1 MLSLDAEILFT
12 LVVASVI
19 ALWYGFSTVIEASS
33 IADSS
38 IDRRS

>member
-19 ALWYGFSTVIEASS
+19 ALWYGFSKVIEASCITAS
-33 IADSS
+33 P